1 MVEEKF
7 ELSGKMVQELGNLT
21 VLLTGKCL
29 KKLIRNLPNMEN
41 VGKLAS
47 SINIRLVTKKKN
59 NKILKIVSVRQSMM
73 VSKGLK

>member
-47 SINIRLVTKKKN
+47 SINIRLVTKKN
-59 NKILKIVSVRQSMM
+59 NKILKIVSVRQTMM